1 MKTSIIVKVIL
12 TAILLFSLSACGGSD
27 KAVKKERPSVVS
39 SISENQRK
47 KMALDH
53 FVNGTVFEAQN
64 NYSAA
69 VNEFEKALQY
79 DTTAGIHYSLS
90 KNYLLTGKLIQS
102 LSNIKQA
109 VKLDSSRVEYYELM
123 ADIYST
129 ARNYDSALV
138 VLEQARSLDQNN
150 INLYY
155 KLARLYEIS
164 KPLEAITV
172 YEKLIDLVGPDW
184 NLLLR
189 IGELYEK
196 VGNIQEALDAIE
208 KLLELD
214 PSNDQ
219 LKLLLIDFNHRAG
232 NNERAIQIADD
243 LLEVTPHD
251 LVVREKK
258 AMILVSM
265 EEWEAASDEFNYIIE
280 DKTVNLDAKINI
292 AASYYE
298 KSFSDSSLLRV
309 AKELFTRIDQDTTDW
324 QVKMYLGAI
333 ALSEQNDSLAIENF
347 KFVTKNANWN
357 VQAWIRL
364 GGLLYDNGKY
374 DEASKVMEE
383 AIESFPHDFAVNFI
397 LGLSLTQL
405 NQQADGEEYLK
416 KAVELNPNDI
426 NALSAYSYTLS
437 QLKKNDEAIKYL
449 KHALRIDPDDVN
461 LIGTLGLIYNS
472 IQMYAESDSAYERA
486 LELDP
491 ANPLI
496 NNNYSYAL
504 AVRGEQL
511 ERALDMVKI
520 SIEADSLNANY
531 LDTIGWVYFQMGDYV
546 LAKKYLEK
554 AIEVGTDSAVML
566 DHLGDVEFKLGNIA
580 KAIELWEKAFEL
592 DPEKTEIQNKIEK
605 GEL

>member
-1 MKTSIIVKVIL
+1 MKTLIITNTLL
-12 TAILLFSLSACGGSD
+12 TAILFIILSACSGSD
-27 KAVKKERPSVVS
+27 NAVKKETPSVIS

-53 FVNGTVFEAQN
+53 FVNGTIFEAQN

-123 ADIYST
+123 ADVYST

-138 VLEQARSLDQNN
+138 VLEKARSLDQDN

-164 KPLEAITV
+164 KPLEAISV
-172 YEKLIDLVGPDW
+172 YKKLIDMVGPDW

-214 PSNDQ
+214 PSNNQ

-243 LLEVTPHD
+243 LLEITPHD
-251 LVVREKK
+251 LAVREKK
-258 AMILVSM
+258 AMILISM
-265 EEWEAASDEFNYIIE
+265 GEWEAASEEFNYIIE
-280 DKTVNLDAKINI
+280 DETVNLDAKVNI

-298 KSFSDSSLLRV
+298 KSFADSSLLKL
-309 AKELFTRIDQDTTDW
+309 AKEIFTRIDQDTTDW

-333 ALSEQNDSLAIENF
+333 ALSEQNDSLAIEHF
-347 KFVTKNANWN
+347 KFVTENANWN

-374 DEASKVMEE
+374 DEASKVLEE
-383 AIESFPHDFAVNFI
+383 AIESFPQDFAVNFI

-437 QLKKNDEAIKYL
+437 QLKKNDEAIRYL

-491 ANPLI
+491 ENPLI

-531 LDTIGWVYFQMGDYV
+531 LDTIGWVYFQLGDYV

-554 AIEVGTDSAVML
+554 AIEVGTNSAVML
-566 DHLGDVEFKLGNIA
+566 DHLGDVEFKLGNID

-592 DPEKTEIQNKIEK
+592 DPEKTEIQTKIEK